1 MANYIGFRAV
11 VNKPLSVFGTI
22 FSFFIPPL
30 GFLLAMIGFSR
41 DKKYGNSYSGWIVLM
56 VISVLMT
63 GALIAIFITGSLYN
77 YK

>member
-1 MANYIGFRAV
+1 MANYIGARVV

-30 GFLLAMIGFSR
+30 GFLLAMIGFKR
-41 DKKYGNSYSGWIVLM
+41 DKKYGNSYFGWIVLM

-63 GALIAIFITGSLYN
+63 GVWIAIFITGSFN
-77 YK
+77 N